1 MNILDVLPI
10 DPAERARRIRE
21 IKPVVIDTIDTICD
35 TVNATK
41 DAVADSVAQTPM
53 ILENGSGS
61 QSDASLLLP
70 MAIVTAALAGCFYLA
85 HLYKR
90 RLQAGN
96 HGCR

>member
-1 MNILDVLPI
+1 MNFLDVLPI

-41 DAVADSVAQTPM
+41 DAVADSVAQTQL

-70 MAIVTAALAGCFYLA
+70 LPLSQDASIWHISIRGVYRQAIMDVDRG
-85 HLYKR
+85 
-90 RLQAGN
+90 
-96 HGCR
+96 

>member
-1 MNILDVLPI
+1 
-10 DPAERARRIRE
+10 
-21 IKPVVIDTIDTICD
+21 
-35 TVNATK
+35 
-41 DAVADSVAQTPM
+41 VAQTPL

-85 HLYKR
+85 HLYKK

-96 HGCR
+96 SCQ

>member
-1 MNILDVLPI
+1 MNFLDVLPI

-41 DAVADSVAQTPM
+41 DAVADSVAQTPL

-90 RLQAGN
+90 RLLTGSQG
-96 HGCR
+96 